1 MKPSD
6 AVCILELPSPF
17 EDETVITHICMLFVS
32 FLQTLA
38 EVKKS
43 ENNILICGS
52 FFIMKD
58 VRKALGHPHDK
69 PDQCDDE
76 EINEV

>member
-1 MKPSD
+1 MRGVADPRGIFNQSGY
-6 AVCILELPSPF
+6 
-17 EDETVITHICMLFVS
+17 S
-32 FLQTLA
+32 FLETLA